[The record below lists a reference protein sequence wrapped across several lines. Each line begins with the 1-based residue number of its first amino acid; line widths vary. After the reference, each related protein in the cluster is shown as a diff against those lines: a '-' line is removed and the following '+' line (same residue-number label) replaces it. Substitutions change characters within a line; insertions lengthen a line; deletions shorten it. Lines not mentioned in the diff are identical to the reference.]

1 MPQLIHEIIMW
12 GTKACGVMVIEVQFF
27 ATFREIF
34 ESKCVQMEV
43 GSGSTVKD
51 LLNLVCNTRE
61 RRERVFDNGKLKP
74 YILVM
79 KNGRHIQHLKGLAT
93 ELNDGD
99 TISVFPPIAGG

>member
-1 MPQLIHEIIMW
+1 MI
-12 GTKACGVMVIEVQFF
+12 IEVQFF
-27 ATFREIF
+27 ATFREVF
-34 ESKCVQMEV
+34 ESKSVQIDV
-43 GSGSTVKD
+43 GTGATVKD

-74 YILVM
+74 HIAVM

-99 TISVFPPIAGG
+99 TISVFPPVAGG

>member
-1 MPQLIHEIIMW
+1 MPQSVHAIIM
-12 GTKACGVMVIEVQFF
+12 GHTGVQGMIIEVQFF
-27 ATFREIF
+27 ATFRKIF
-34 ESKCVQMEV
+34 ESKSVQIEV
-43 GSGSTVKD
+43 GIGTTVKD

-74 YILVM
+74 YIVVM

-99 TISVFPPIAGG
+99 TVSVFPPIAGG

>member
-1 MPQLIHEIIMW
+1 MPQSVHEIIMW
-12 GTKACGVMVIEVQFF
+12 GTQACRAMIIEVQFF
-27 ATFREIF
+27 ATFREVF
-34 ESKCVQMEV
+34 ESKSVQMEV
-43 GSGSTVKD
+43 GTGATVND

-74 YILVM
+74 HIVVM

-99 TISVFPPIAGG
+99 AISVFPPIAGG